1 MRWDSTADAKLF
13 VAVLKVHSLKLNYEA
28 IAKLMG
34 DDTTAKAVSHRIAKL
49 KSLGSDVG
57 TPNTSPNTPT
67 KTPTKRK
74 RSDNTDL
81 IAIKKEQIEGSLE
94 SDASSEAATTVID
107 AVSTGSPKKRR
118 RQPKPAP
125 APPIEISFASTLE
138 DSDNQ
143 SPHSTLYS
151 PPGTSYEEGT
161 SYEDFLNDFHD
172 SNDLPH
178 MSAQENYLLPLP
190 NFFQ

>member
-57 TPNTSPNTPT
+57 SPNTSPNTPT

-74 RSDNTDL
+74 RSDNADL
-81 IAIKKEQIEGSLE
+81 IAIKKEQIERSLD
-94 SDASSEAATTVID
+94 SDASSETTTTFID
-107 AVSTGSPKKRR
+107 SVSTGSPKKRR

-125 APPIEISFASTLE
+125 APPPPVEISFASTHE
-138 DSDNQ
+138 DIDNQ

-151 PPGTSYEEGT
+151 STEATFDYFDETSC
-161 SYEDFLNDFHD
+161 SFVD
-172 SNDLPH
+172 SNDLSDLPH
-178 MSAQENYLLPLP
+178 IPGHVNYFLPP
-190 NFFQ
+190 YRV